1 MINKITNTPLKGRKV
16 AKPPSKKR
24 NTLVASKKGTT
35 ITTKKI
41 VPGLNPGKVIT
52 SNGTI
57 QYVLPLGNGWV
68 VKSNRAV
75 NFTAITDS
83 KREAISIA
91 RNIARTKKTN
101 LIVHG
106 KNGNVEIQESYAF

>member
-1 MINKITNTPLKGRKV
+1 MTNTTLKGRKV
-16 AKPPSKKR
+16 ARQTSKKQS
-24 NTLVASKKGTT
+24 TVVATNKGASISRKK
-35 ITTKKI
+35 
-41 VPGLNPGKVIT
+41 VVSGLNPGRLIT

-68 VKSNRAV
+68 VKSNRRV
-75 NFTAITDS
+75 SFTAITDS

-91 RNIARTKKTN
+91 RNIARTKKTE

-106 KNGNVEIQESYAF
+106 KNGNVEIQESYAV